1 MTNLLIKLFIKNND
15 NLNNENTRKQYGILG
30 GSVGILCNIALFLM
44 KIIAGV
50 LSSSIAIIADAFN
63 NLSDVASSIVAIIGF
78 KMAAKPPD
86 KKHPFGYGR
95 IEYISSLIIS
105 MVIIMMGIEFIKTS
119 IEHIINM
126 DNVKFS
132 ITSLIILSVSIL
144 LKLWIGLFNN
154 KISKIIN
161 SSAIKAMS
169 LDSLVDCIATFTTLV
184 CIIISYY
191 TGLVLDGYAGLIVA
205 LFIIYTGY
213 TSLKETLNPL
223 LGEAPKE
230 NLINDITSYVLSYEE
245 IKGIHDL
252 IVHNYGPGNLIVTLH
267 AEVPC
272 DSNIVTIH
280 EIIDN
285 IERKLKDELNCNV
298 IIHVDPIIFDNEEV
312 NEIKKLTLNI
322 LKNIDERLDMHDFRI
337 VKNEKRFKL
346 VFDIVVP
353 TDFNM
358 KHKDLIC
365 KINNEI
371 SKVNENYYT
380 LINIDRGFTF

>member
-15 NLNNENTRKQYGILG
+15 TSNNENIRKQYGILG
-30 GSVGILCNIALFLM
+30 GSIGILCNMVLFLM
-44 KIIAGV
+44 KIIAGI
-50 LSSSIAIIADAFN
+50 LSSSIAVVADAFN
-63 NLSDVASSIVAIIGF
+63 NLSDAASSVVTIIGF
-78 KMAAKPPD
+78 KMVAKPPD
-86 KKHPFGYGR
+86 EKHPFGHGR

-144 LKLWIGLFNN
+144 LKLWVCLFNN
-154 KISKIIN
+154 KIAKIIN

-184 CIIISYY
+184 CIIISHY

-213 TSLKETLNPL
+213 TSLKETLDPL
-223 LGEAPKE
+223 LGEPPNE
-230 NLINDITSYVLSYEE
+230 SLINDIKSCVLSYEE

-312 NEIKKLTLNI
+312 NEIKKLTFKV

-337 VKNEKRFKL
+337 VKNEKRLKL
-346 VFDIVVP
+346 VFDVVVP

-358 KHKDLIC
+358 KQKDLIN
-365 KINNEI
+365 KINSEI

-380 LINIDRGFTF
+380 LINVDRGFTF